1 MVLYLCKTKTKKYEG
16 IIPER
21 ECVLCL
27 SISIQVQS
35 QDLSAYF
42 HIPFCDTKCVYCDFY
57 SIEDRSSQSK
67 FVELLNK
74 EVDLK
79 IQTHP
84 ELEGRVLK
92 TIFFGGGTPSLLS
105 PKELSSIIS
114 QFKKYFILTDDVEF
128 TLECNPGTVTLEKLS
143 AYRELGANRLSFGVQ
158 SFNEDELQWLSRIHS
173 ADEARIA
180 IKLARQAG
188 FDNVSLDLMF
198 ALPKQTKEKLSHSID
213 EALALETD
221 HLSAYNLT
229 VEEGTPLNRLVK
241 LGQIGEMQQE
251 EAAEL
256 FEMMQTRLANAGY
269 EQYEISNYAKS
280 PEKRAHHNLVYW
292 DGFKDYVS
300 FGPSAHE
307 FLSGMRA
314 WNISS
319 LDQYGAMIAEDKLPR
334 INSESLSLDKRRTE
348 ILFVQLRATGIDLAN
363 FQKIFGEDILAHSE
377 FPMLLE
383 EGMVEHVGNYLRLT
397 KKGYRF
403 CDAIVLKLMGTS

>member
-1 MVLYLCKTKTKKYEG
+1 MT
-16 IIPER
+16 
-21 ECVLCL
+21 
-27 SISIQVQS
+27 S
-35 QDLSAYF
+35 DLSAYF

-67 FVELLNK
+67 FVDLLIK

-79 IQTHP
+79 IKAHP
-84 ELEGRVLK
+84 ELKDRTLK

-105 PKELSSIIS
+105 PEELSSIIA
-114 QFKKYFILTDDVEF
+114 QIKKYFIIANDVEF

-143 AYRELGANRLSFGVQ
+143 AYRELGVNRLSFGVQ
-158 SFNEDELQWLSRIHS
+158 SFNEDELQWLSRIHN

-188 FDNVSLDLMF
+188 FENVSLDLMF
-198 ALPKQTKEKLSHSID
+198 ALPSQTIEKLSYSLN

-221 HLSAYNLT
+221 HISAYNLT
-229 VEEGTPLNRLVK
+229 VEEGTPLNRMVK
-241 LGQIGEMQQE
+241 LGQVGEMQSE
-251 EAAEL
+251 DAAEL
-256 FEMMQTRLANAGY
+256 FEMVQTRLADGGY

-280 PEKRAHHNLVYW
+280 PQTRAHHNLVYW

-307 FLSGMRA
+307 FLGGMRA

-319 LDQYGAMIAEDKLPR
+319 LDQYGAMIAENKLPR
-334 INSESLSLDKRRTE
+334 INSENLSLDKRRTE
-348 ILFVQLRATGIDLAN
+348 ILFVQLRATGIDLVSFN
-363 FQKIFGEDILAHSE
+363 KIFGEDLLTHKE
-377 FPMLLE
+377 LPMLLE
-383 EGMVEHVGNYLRLT
+383 EGMIEHSGNYLRLT

-403 CDAIVLKLMGTS
+403 CDAVVLRLMNKN